1 LAFVFQG
8 RTILLGISGGI
19 AAYKSVELARLL
31 MDRGADV
38 RVVMTR
44 NARAFVGPAL
54 LEALTG
60 NPVYR
65 TMWRDN
71 HEIRHINWA
80 READLAILAPATA
93 NLVGKMAGGLADD
106 VLTTL
111 LLAVTAP
118 VLVCPSMNTHMYE
131 NPRVQA
137 NLRRLAETGC
147 HVMAPGS
154 GFLACGDV
162 GPGRLPDPAHI
173 LDRAAKLLTVQDL
186 AGKKVVVTAGPTR
199 EPLDPVRFISNP
211 STGRMGFALARA
223 AEHRGAETVLVAGP
237 VELPDPLGVKV
248 VRVVTA
254 LEMEKAVRTE
264 AADAHMVVK
273 AAAVSDFR
281 PAACA
286 DQKEK
291 KSDAELTVCLERN
304 PDILAGLGRDKGNRV
319 LVGFAAETEKLREHA
334 TEKLIKKNL
343 DMIVANI
350 VGVPDSGFAAGTNK
364 VTCFF
369 ADGSSEDQDL
379 MPKDELAHAILDRA
393 ARFLLPETA
402 S

>member
-1 LAFVFQG
+1 MAFVFQG

-254 LEMEKAVRTE
+254 LEM
-264 AADAHMVVK
+264 
-273 AAAVSDFR
+273 
-281 PAACA
+281 
-286 DQKEK
+286 
-291 KSDAELTVCLERN
+291 
-304 PDILAGLGRDKGNRV
+304 
-319 LVGFAAETEKLREHA
+319 
-334 TEKLIKKNL
+334 
-343 DMIVANI
+343 
-350 VGVPDSGFAAGTNK
+350 
-364 VTCFF
+364 
-369 ADGSSEDQDL
+369 
-379 MPKDELAHAILDRA
+379 
-393 ARFLLPETA
+393 
-402 S
+402 